1 MSIIGLYDFPH
12 VSEKLLA
19 SDRMHGNDFS
29 DPLRFRGLRLGSRMT
44 PWGLL
49 LLSDMAKCGG
59 MGNGSRSAEGIA
71 EDRRRIA
78 QR

>member
-12 VSEKLLA
+12 GSEKLLA

-49 LLSDMAKCGG
+49 LLSDMAKCV
-59 MGNGSRSAEGIA
+59 GNGSRSAEGIA